1 MYSGEDK
8 SSKTAET
15 VDFPKE
21 AKALLEPFGIQY
33 VNGKVGIGFRKCKLR
48 ILYLLYEWATNLIPK
63 NIYLYR

>member
-48 ILYLLYEWATNLIPK
+48 ILYLLHE
-63 NIYLYR
+63 

>member
-21 AKALLEPFGIQY
+21 AEALLEPFGIQY
-33 VNGKVGIGFRKCKLR
+33 VNGKVGTGYR
-48 ILYLLYEWATNLIPK
+48 IQK
-63 NIYLYR
+63 M